1 MVTFRSPKMKIKEK
15 VHINQRPVKGGGFSL
30 HLDYRIGGKRVREFL
45 KLYLVPVKTQ
55 ADKIKNGETLRL
67 VTEIKNK
74 RIRELDSG
82 ELSVDTP
89 KKAKTIFAI
98 DYFQKK
104 ISQIKVENSRQNNF
118 AMLKSLAEFR
128 KNATL
133 VEINRE
139 FFKKFIDFLTSK
151 DLSASTVRLYGV
163 LLKARLH
170 EACIDGL
177 ILHMPD
183 FYGIMPKKRSSEIEF
198 LTLDEL
204 RDLDAAP
211 APDEIKNPFLFCCFT
226 GLRFSD
232 VQALKWDNIDN
243 DTIVIRMKKTKEI
256 VRVPLSANAKK
267 FLPERKSKGK
277 VFEIGPLNSL
287 TRGLKAWAES
297 AGLKKNLHFH
307 MSRHTFATLALANGA
322 ELYTVSKLLG
332 HRSVQTTQVY
342 AKVLDEGRRKAVD
355 AIPEL

>member
-1 MVTFRSPKMKIKEK
+1 MKIKEK

-30 HLDYRIGGKRVREFL
+30 HLDYRIGGKRIREFL
-45 KLYLVPVKTQ
+45 KLYLVPAKTQ
-55 ADKIKNGETLRL
+55 ADKIKNAETIRL
-67 VTEIKNK
+67 ATEIKNK

-82 ELSVDTP
+82 ELNIDTP
-89 KKAKTIFAI
+89 KRAKTVFAI

-104 ISQIKVENSRQNNF
+104 ISQIKVENSRLNNTV
-118 AMLKSLAEFR
+118 MLRSFAEFR

-133 VEINRE
+133 AEINRD
-139 FFKKFIDFLTSK
+139 FFSKFIDFLTSK
-151 DLSASTVRLYGV
+151 DLSPGTIRLYGV

-170 EACIDGL
+170 DAYIDKL
-177 ILHMPD
+177 IPSMPD
-183 FYGIMPKKRSSEIEF
+183 FYGIMPKKRSTEIEF
-198 LTLDEL
+198 LTIEEL
-204 RDLDAAP
+204 RQLDAEP
-211 APDEIKNPFLFCCFT
+211 AHDEIRNPFLFCCFT

-243 DTIVIRMKKTKEI
+243 DTIIIRMKKTKEI
-256 VRVPLSANAKK
+256 VRVPLSSNAKK

-287 TRGLKAWAES
+287 TRGLKAWAEN

>member
-1 MVTFRSPKMKIKEK
+1 MKIKEK

-55 ADKIKNGETLRL
+55 ADKIKNAETLRL
-67 VTEIKNK
+67 ATEIKNK

-82 ELSVDTP
+82 ELSVDAP
-89 KKAKTIFAI
+89 KKAKTVFAV

-104 ISQIKVENSRQNNF
+104 IGQIKVENSRQNNF

-139 FFKKFIDFLTSK
+139 FFKKFIDFLASK
-151 DLSASTVRLYGV
+151 DLSPGTIRLYGV

-170 EACIDGL
+170 NAYIDGL

-183 FYGIMPKKRSSEIEF
+183 FYGIMPKKQSSEIEF

-204 RDLDAAP
+204 RDLDSAP

-232 VQALKWDNIDN
+232 IQTLKWENIDN

-267 FLPERKSKGK
+267 FLPERKCKGK

-287 TRGLKAWAES
+287 TRGLKAWAEN

-332 HRSVQTTQVY
+332 HRSLQTTQVY